1 MTPALYEPGSGYR
14 PLIPAPRRRQEEQSE
29 VEAARA
35 TRASVPS
42 SPRDRPPASPPARP
56 PFLSVGLS
64 LQPRE
69 SLLPR
74 VLLRLSPCCPRCRGP
89 RLVWAVAVLPS
100 ASLVVLLSFA
110 CLLWEQPDPH
120 CPILTLCRCG
130 FCTFAS
136 GVLTWRRDL
145 CSEQLL
151 PEGTARL
158 TRPV

>member
-1 MTPALYEPGSGYR
+1 MKSRQPELHG
-14 PLIPAPRRRQEEQSE
+14 PLCQAAPE
-29 VEAARA
+29 
-35 TRASVPS
+35 T
-42 SPRDRPPASPPARP
+42 ASPPARP
-56 PFLSVGLS
+56 PLLSVGLS